1 MKEPNAYDF
10 VFDSQQELS
19 KLGSDTEGKY
29 LASLLLGNKTVNIK
43 TQNGAWQG
51 NFYLPQ
57 LDSLYPEN
65 HLILFQRYAG
75 WETTVHYNQNEQMSI
90 PSGGEKLMF
99 SNTKNKWCKIGKG
112 IIFS

>member
-1 MKEPNAYDF
+1 MKEPDTYDF
-10 VFDSQQELS
+10 IFDSQQELS

-65 HLILFQRYAG
+65 HLILYQRYAVTLYFSIFKTCTNYSKFRSK
-75 WETTVHYNQNEQMSI
+75 WES
-90 PSGGEKLMF
+90 
-99 SNTKNKWCKIGKG
+99 
-112 IIFS
+112 